1 MESKYREML
10 LLRGLDNITDE
21 ELDRFKFFI
30 PDEFTIAK
38 SKLQTANRT
47 ELANLLIQNA
57 GVVPAVTKTIRIFQ
71 KLNYMH
77 VAKSLQDEKAKVD
90 DKYMG
95 NKKTKEASLTKRKS
109 LTEVGSVASAV
120 SGNDAGQH
128 RVAPAVSPH
137 GKPLQKQVMARQESA
152 REEGLQKDGLIVMV
166 LKATKPFEFE
176 TQDGRKQEMF
186 HATVATE
193 KEFFFVKV
201 FNMQLKDKF
210 APRRTIIISKYCWH
224 SGFLEVNS
232 ASLIVD
238 AKSDQEIN
246 VPPNIIRKAGE
257 TPKINKLQ
265 TQPLGTIVN
274 GLFVI
279 QKKTEKRDLVLFDV
293 SDNTGNMEVLV
304 FKKQNQVNC
313 EEGDKLRLTFFE
325 LSKSGEK
332 LQLKSGVHSFLT
344 VVKAK
349 K

>member
-1 MESKYREML
+1 ML
-10 LLRGLDNITDE
+10 LLKGLDNITDE
-21 ELDRFKFFI
+21 ELDRFKFFL
-30 PDEFTIAK
+30 PDEFKIPK

-71 KLNYMH
+71 KLHYMH
-77 VAKSLQDEKAKVD
+77 VAQSLQEEKAKVD

-95 NKKTKEASLTKRKS
+95 NKKTKEASLTKRRS
-109 LTEVGSVASAV
+109 LTEMGSVASAV
-120 SGNDAGQH
+120 SSNDAGQH
-128 RVAPAVSPH
+128 RVAPSVSSH
-137 GKPLQKQVMARQESA
+137 VKPKQKQVMAQQESI
-152 REEGLQKDGLIVMV
+152 REEGLQKGCIIVMV
-166 LKATKPFEFE
+166 LKAMKPFEVE

-210 APRRTIIISKYCWH
+210 IPKRTIIISKYCWY

-232 ASLIVD
+232 ASLVVD
-238 AKSDQEIN
+238 AESEQEIN
-246 VPPNIIRKAGE
+246 VPQHIMRKARE

-279 QKKTEKRDLVLFDV
+279 QKKTEKKDHVLFGV
-293 SDNTGNMEVLV
+293 SDNTGNMEILV
-304 FKKQNQVNC
+304 FKTQNQINC
-313 EEGDKLRLTFFE
+313 EEGDKLKLTFFE

-332 LQLKSGVHSFLT
+332 LQLKSGVHSSIT